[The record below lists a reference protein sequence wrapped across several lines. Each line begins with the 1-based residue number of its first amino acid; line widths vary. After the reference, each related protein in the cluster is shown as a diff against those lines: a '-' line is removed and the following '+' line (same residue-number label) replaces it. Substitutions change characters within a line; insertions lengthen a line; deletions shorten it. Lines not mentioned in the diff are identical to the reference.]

1 MSGFAP
7 TAQDR
12 GYPLLIWP
20 TGADKDH
27 YRKAM
32 RREYPKATD
41 EQIEE
46 LARAGAMIDA
56 GSKRF
61 RAIAPVDQ
69 EEAEELAFTRAI
81 PHVVHGMA
89 IIDRNAA

>member
-1 MSGFAP
+1 MSGYAP

-41 EQIEE
+41 AQIEE

-61 RAIAPVDQ
+61 VCIGFQ
-69 EEAEELAFTRAI
+69 CESHTGLIHLGEAA
-81 PHVVHGMA
+81 
-89 IIDRNAA
+89 